1 MARYEIDGNTPSIP
15 DSCFVAPNASIIGDI
30 RLGRDCSVW
39 PFASLRA
46 DSDTIS
52 IGDRTNIQ
60 DNAVLHTAENY
71 PTDIGE
77 NVTIGHNAIVHAC
90 TVADECL
97 IGMGSTILT
106 DAEIGKHCI
115 IAAGAVVPEGKKIP
129 EGSVVMGVP
138 GTVVR
143 DVTDADVERIRNN
156 AQVYVD
162 KTEQYRETFHRIE

>member
-1 MARYEIDGNTPSIP
+1 MQYEIDGNTPSIP
-15 DSCFVAPNASIIGDI
+15 DSCFVAPNASVIGDI
-30 RLGRDCSVW
+30 RLAENCSVW

-46 DSDTIS
+46 DSDTIAV
-52 IGDRTNIQ
+52 GRGTNIQ
-60 DNAVLHTAENY
+60 DNTVLHTAEGY
-71 PTDIGE
+71 PTDVGR

-90 TVADECL
+90 TVDDECL

-129 EGSVVMGVP
+129 PKSVVMGVP

-143 DVTDADVERIRNN
+143 DVTEDDVERIRNN
-156 AQVYVD
+156 AQIYVD
-162 KTEQYRETFHRIE
+162 KAEQYRETFRQVE